1 MAGVINPLTRW
12 PCRGLQPCTAFVLPD
27 GVMGLFSWLR
37 RIFQDEA
44 PISSPKTLDEIL
56 ELLGGLH
63 ESSSGITITPETATR
78 HSTVYS
84 CVKIISETVAQL
96 PCVLYQRTGSAGDI
110 RERAKSHY
118 LYGLLHDAPND
129 FMTAFEFWQFIIA
142 ARVVR
147 GMGCAYKN
155 IVGSKIIELIP
166 ISPDSIC
173 ENWHNDGSHDF
184 GITFHNGHTE
194 TVDPKYIFC
203 VKGLTLDGRT
213 AISPIKYAA
222 EIIGLSIAAQSH
234 TAKFFRNGAR
244 PTGVLKT
251 PASLKQETVEELK
264 KNWQESHGGANAG
277 KIAVLHGGLD
287 YQSITMSPEDSQLL
301 ELMGF
306 NRTEICGIFGVPPWL
321 VGAIEKTSSWGT
333 GLEEQVRGFVKFT
346 INPDLVRIQQR
357 ISKDLL
363 SSAEKKRYYAEFL
376 TEQFLKGDIKTR
388 NEAYKAALGGTQ
400 HPGYQTVNE
409 VRKLENLPPLHGG
422 DELYRPKSEGK
433 VTGNDKQN
441 EA

>member
-1 MAGVINPLTRW
+1 
-12 PCRGLQPCTAFVLPD
+12 
-27 GVMGLFSWLR
+27 MGLFSRLG
-37 RIFQDEA
+37 RIFKNSA
-44 PISSPKTLDEIL
+44 PISSPKTLDEML
-56 ELLGGLH
+56 ELLGGMS
-63 ESSSGITITPETATR
+63 ESSAGVSVTPETAIR

-96 PCVLYQRTGSAGDI
+96 PCILYEKAPGDSNIRT
-110 RERAKSHY
+110 RANNHR
-118 LYGLLHDAPND
+118 LYDLLHDAPND
-129 FMTAFEFWQFIIA
+129 FQTAFEFWQFMTA
-142 ARVVR
+142 AKALR

-155 IVGSKIIELIP
+155 MVGSKVIELIP
-166 ISPDSIC
+166 IAPDSIS
-173 ENWHNDGSHDF
+173 ENWNHDGSHDF
-184 GITFHNGHTE
+184 DVIFANGRSE
-194 TVDPKYIFC
+194 KVAPEYIFC
-203 VKGLTLDGRT
+203 LKGLTLDGRT
-213 AISPIKYAA
+213 AISPIKYTA
-222 EIIGLSIAAQSH
+222 EILGHSIATQAHS
-234 TAKFFRNGAR
+234 ARFFKNGAR
-244 PTGVLKT
+244 PAGVLKS
-251 PASLKQETVEELK
+251 PGSLNPDVVKALRES
-264 KNWQESHGGANAG
+264 WQEAHSGANAG

-287 YQSITMSPEDSQLL
+287 YQPITMSPEDSQLL

-363 SSAEKKRYYAEFL
+363 SPVEKRRYYAEFL
-376 TEQFLKGDIKTR
+376 TEQFLKGDTKSR
-388 NEAYKAALGGTQ
+388 NEAYKSALGGTQ

-409 VRKLENLPPLHGG
+409 IRKLENLPPLAGG

-433 VTGNDKQN
+433 VNNDEQKT